1 MTLLEAELI
10 ENARKPFELNVDDPE
25 NDEVLI
31 VTDTEQDEQ
40 LWQALLKAARSM
52 GIRAT
57 VQIVPAFEYT
67 HSEPPT
73 MVREAMFNSDLT
85 VFITTDPV
93 VHSDACMEAQ
103 RRHIK
108 LVAMEEITPDILSGP
123 AASADYDA
131 IYEEGK
137 RLRAKWTRGDQV
149 EITTPNGMDLEASL
163 AGRNGYFAV
172 SKVEQQLEGIDL
184 YVASFPDG
192 EASIAPIEGTA
203 SGTIVWD
210 ETMHEFGHLEEPIEA
225 DVEDGYI
232 TEIRGGQQADQFRE
246 FLDAMDHP
254 DAFALG
260 EIAIGINPGARIT
273 GSPREDKKARGY
285 LHLAVGENTDVGGTL
300 EAPTHIDG
308 VVGNATLRI
317 DGETIVEDGEIVG

>member
-40 LWQALLKAARSM
+40 LWQVLLKAARSM
-52 GIRAT
+52 GIRPT
-57 VQIVPAFEYT
+57 VQIVPKFQYT
-67 HSEPPT
+67 HSEPPA
-73 MVREAMFNSDLT
+73 MVREAMLNSDVT
-85 VFITTDPV
+85 VFVTTEPV

-103 RRHIK
+103 RQHIK
-108 LVAMEEITPDILSGP
+108 LVAMEEITADILAGP
-123 AASADYDA
+123 AASADYDY
-131 IYEEGK
+131 IYDEGV
-137 RLRAKWTRGDQV
+137 RLREIWSKGGRV
-149 EITTPNGMDLEASL
+149 EITTPSGMNLEASL
-163 AGRNGYFAV
+163 EGRNGYFAV
-172 SKVEQQLEGIDL
+172 SKVEQQLDGIDL

-203 SGTIVWD
+203 NGTIVWD
-210 ETMHEFGHLEEPIEA
+210 ETMHELGHLEEPIEA

-232 TEIRGGQQADQFRE
+232 TDIRGGQQADQFRR
-246 FLDAMDHP
+246 FLEEMDHP

-300 EAPTHIDG
+300 DAPTHIDG
-308 VVGNATLRI
+308 VVGDATLKI
-317 DGETIVEDGEIVG
+317 DGEVIVEDGKIVA